1 MNRWIWLSTFWL
13 MTCLWCHARGDER
26 PNIVFLLADDLGYGD
41 LGCYGHPYAKTP
53 SIDQLAREGT
63 LFRSAYAAGP
73 FCAPSR
79 CGFMTGRFPQ
89 TFPVDTATAGFGSA
103 VTVTET
109 LKQKGYRTAHF
120 GKWDIG
126 KAVERGTYGIDEIQ
140 VIQSSHGDDRG
151 KDHETTAA
159 AIDFIRRSQG
169 KPFYMNVWFHSV
181 HTPVRPHPRFVDRFR
196 DVQVHREDFSNPHF
210 LQRWDDYEAD
220 LGDAVGGM
228 KQYLGDLSQLDDQVG
243 RVLAAIR
250 EAGIEQNTI
259 VLFCSDNGP
268 ALSRQHA
275 NKNSDTGTDQ
285 VIKPN
290 LLGSAGV
297 LRGNKHLIYEGGVR
311 IPWIVKWPN
320 RVAAGKVDE
329 SSVVAGVD
337 LLPTLCKIAGVEV
350 DDPAIDGEDVSD
362 IWLASGRQR
371 VRDLFWVG
379 PNPRVAIRR
388 GKWKMH
394 LRNEGIEELYDL
406 SVDPEE
412 SSDLAASQVAVT
424 SELGLIIDQW
434 VKQLPKEAGVRPSS
448 KNRSPKRD
456 EIPTKLSS
464 RTVLPAVLAVAS
476 LLIVGGLVWRRWR
489 H

>member
-1 MNRWIWLSTFWL
+1 
-13 MTCLWCHARGDER
+13 MTCLWCPAQADDL

-53 SIDQLAREGT
+53 SIDQLARQGT
-63 LFRSAYAAGP
+63 LFRSAYVAGP
-73 FCAPSR
+73 ICALSR
-79 CGFMTGRFPQ
+79 CGLMTGRFPQ
-89 TFPVDTATAGFGSA
+89 TFPADTATAGFGDA
-103 VTVTET
+103 VTVTEK

-126 KAVERGTYGIDEIQ
+126 DKVERGTYGIDEIQ
-140 VIQSSHGDDRG
+140 VIRSSHGDDRG

-181 HTPVRPHPRFVDRFR
+181 HAPVSPHARFVERYR
-196 DVQVHREDFSNPHF
+196 DVEVHREDFSNPDF
-210 LQRWDDYEAD
+210 LQRWDRYQTD

-228 KQYLGDLSQLDDQVG
+228 KQYLGELSQLDDQVG

-250 EAGIEQNTI
+250 EEGIEQNTI

-275 NKNSDTGTDQ
+275 KENSDTGTDQ

-290 LLGSAGV
+290 LLGSAGM

-311 IPWIVKWPN
+311 IPWILKWPN

-337 LLPTLCKIAGVEV
+337 LLPTLSAIAGVHL

-362 IWLASGRQR
+362 IWLGSKRQR
-371 VRDLFWVG
+371 RRDLFWGG
-379 PNPRVAIRR
+379 PNPRVAVRR
-388 GKWKMH
+388 DIWK
-394 LRNEGIEELYDL
+394 LCWNDDGTEELYDL
-406 SVDPEE
+406 STDPEE
-412 SSDLAASQVAVT
+412 SNNLVASNAAVA
-424 SELGLIIDQW
+424 SELGVALEQW
-434 VKQLPKEAGVRPSS
+434 ILKLPENRRVGQWLANLRRKPEKATPKPSLKYRPIVGV
-448 KNRSPKRD
+448 
-456 EIPTKLSS
+456 I
-464 RTVLPAVLAVAS
+464 VAS
-476 LLIVGGLVWRRWR
+476 LLVAAWGWKRSRR
-489 H
+489 

>member
-1 MNRWIWLSTFWL
+1 MNRQIWLSACLLLTS
-13 MTCLWCHARGDER
+13 LWCPAQAEEL
-26 PNIVFLLADDLGYGD
+26 PNIVFILADDLGYGD

-53 SIDQLAREGT
+53 TIDQLAREGT

-73 FCAPSR
+73 ICSSSR
-79 CGFMTGRFPQ
+79 CGFMTGRFPP
-89 TFPVDTATAGFGSA
+89 TFPVDTSTAGFGNA

-126 KAVERGTYGIDEIQ
+126 KAVEPGTYGIDEIQ

-151 KDHETTAA
+151 KDHATTAA

-169 KPFYMNVWFHSV
+169 KPFYINVWFHSV

-196 DVQVHREDFSNPHF
+196 DVQVHREDFSNPNF
-210 LQRWDDYEAD
+210 LQRWDQYQTD
-220 LGDAVGGM
+220 LGDAIGGM
-228 KQYLGDLSQLDDQVG
+228 KQFLGELSQLDDQVG
-243 RVLAAIR
+243 GVLAAIR

-275 NKNSDTGTDQ
+275 KRNSDTGTDQ

-311 IPWIVKWPN
+311 VPWIVKWPN

-329 SSVVAGVD
+329 SSVISGVD
-337 LLPTLCKIAGVEV
+337 LLPTLSAIAGIHIE
-350 DDPAIDGEDVSD
+350 DSAIDGEDVSD
-362 IWLASGRQR
+362 IWRGSGRQR
-371 VRDLFWVG
+371 SRDLFWVG

-388 GKWKMH
+388 GNWK
-394 LRNEGIEELYDL
+394 LCWNDDGTRELYDL
-406 SVDPEE
+406 ATDLKE
-412 SSDLAASQVAVT
+412 SNNLLASRADVV
-424 SELGLIIDQW
+424 SELGLAIERWIRILPAEGGVGQW
-434 VKQLPKEAGVRPSS
+434 LDNLRPKPEKVVSKPSS
-448 KNRSPKRD
+448 RF
-456 EIPTKLSS
+456 
-464 RTVLPAVLAVAS
+464 LPIVGAIVAS
-476 LLIVGGLVWRRWR
+476 LLFAAWGWKRSRR
-489 H
+489 

>member
-1 MNRWIWLSTFWL
+1 
-13 MTCLWCHARGDER
+13 
-26 PNIVFLLADDLGYGD
+26 
-41 LGCYGHPYAKTP
+41 
-53 SIDQLAREGT
+53 
-63 LFRSAYAAGP
+63 
-73 FCAPSR
+73 
-79 CGFMTGRFPQ
+79 
-89 TFPVDTATAGFGSA
+89 
-103 VTVTET
+103 
-109 LKQKGYRTAHF
+109 
-120 GKWDIG
+120 
-126 KAVERGTYGIDEIQ
+126 
-140 VIQSSHGDDRG
+140 
-151 KDHETTAA
+151 
-159 AIDFIRRSQG
+159 
-169 KPFYMNVWFHSV
+169 
-181 HTPVRPHPRFVDRFR
+181 
-196 DVQVHREDFSNPHF
+196 
-210 LQRWDDYEAD
+210 
-220 LGDAVGGM
+220 
-228 KQYLGDLSQLDDQVG
+228 
-243 RVLAAIR
+243 VLAAIR

-268 ALSRQHA
+268 APPRKHA
-275 NKNSDTGTDQ
+275 KKNSDTGTDQ

-362 IWLASGRQR
+362 IWLGSGRQR

-394 LRNEGIEELYDL
+394 RRSEGIEELYDL

-424 SELGLIIDQW
+424 SELGLMIDQW

-448 KNRSPKRD
+448 KNGSPKRD

-489 H
+489 R